1 MMRTRFTVTTIR
13 STAAALVGLLA
24 AACSSDGGNA
34 TATEG
39 NGSSETGTASATDTD
54 TASASNSNSN
64 SASVT
69 DTTPTTEGTAT
80 DPDSSSTDPTVADSS
95 SSGGDGCTPED
106 ACIEDTDC
114 APGQTCIGCLCLGE
128 PTGCAQWGE
137 GAYGDCIA
145 EGNAA
150 CMADGGGCL
159 TAAEDIGVCFFSGC
173 ETPCDCPQPPKGF
186 EDQVACESISAGDEI
201 LDCFIECGPEECPE
215 GMFCV
220 QGTICMFGEAPMGLP
235 DYGDCVN
242 VEGQCDSGVCLSNN
256 PMAPEWGFC
265 SPNCTEDADCAVPET
280 GDAAPACVDATG
292 QGDPLFCILPCVEE
306 TVCPDGMYC
315 ELGFGICAWDV
326 IEPPPPP
333 YGDCETMPVEDA
345 CAPTDI
351 CIDTPEGGICGGA
364 CEDATECPAAPDTG
378 DAVVTCADLGAGNV
392 CHLSCA
398 MGETCP
404 DGTECFNDQYC
415 HFPAA

>member
-1 MMRTRFTVTTIR
+1 MRTRFTVTTI
-13 STAAALVGLLA
+13 LGLLV
-24 AACSSDGGNA
+24 AACSSDGGSA
-34 TATEG
+34 TATDG
-39 NGSSETGTASATDTD
+39 NGSSETGTSN
-54 TASASNSNSN
+54 SNSNSN
-64 SASVT
+64 SAT
-69 DTTPTTEGTAT
+69 DTTPTTDSTAT

-106 ACIEDTDC
+106 ECIEATDC

-173 ETPCDCPQPPKGF
+173 KTPCDCPQPPKGF
-186 EDQVACESISAGDEI
+186 EEQVACESINKGDEV

-220 QGTICMFGEAPMGLP
+220 GGTICMFGEAPVGLP
-235 DYGDCVN
+235 PYSDCVN
-242 VEGQCDSGVCLSNN
+242 VEGQCED
-256 PMAPEWGFC
+256 GFC
-265 SPNCTEDADCAVPET
+265 LVDNVDDPTVGACANNCQDATDCVAPET
-280 GDAAPACVDATG
+280 GDAVPACNDFGGTTLCVLECDAGVT
-292 QGDPLFCILPCVEE
+292 
-306 TVCPDGMYC
+306 CPDGMAC
-315 ELGFGICAWDV
+315 LGGLCTWEEIV
-326 IEPPPPP
+326 PPPPP

-345 CAPTDI
+345 CAPTDT
-351 CIDTPEGGICGGA
+351 CIDTPEGGICGGT
-364 CEDATECPAAPDTG
+364 CVDATECPAAPATG

-404 DGTECFNDQYC
+404 DGTECFNDLYC

>member
-13 STAAALVGLLA
+13 STAATLLGLLV

-39 NGSSETGTASATDTD
+39 NGSSETGTASVTDSD
-54 TASASNSNSN
+54 TVSASNSNSN

-95 SSGGDGCTPED
+95 SSGGDGCTEKD
-106 ACIEDTDC
+106 ECIEDTDC

-137 GAYGDCIA
+137 GAYGNCAAD
-145 EGNAA
+145 GQAA
-150 CMADGGGCL
+150 CMSDAGGCIGNG
-159 TAAEDIGVCFFSGC
+159 DPGVGVCFFSDC
-173 ETPCDCPQPPKGF
+173 TEPCDCPQPPKGF
-186 EDQVACESISAGDEI
+186 ETQVACESISAGDDS
-201 LDCFIECGPEECPE
+201 LDCFIECGGGLECPE
-215 GMFCV
+215 GMGCI
-220 QGTICMFGEAPMGLP
+220 GNTICMFGVDIQPA
-235 DYGDCVN
+235 YGDCINN
-242 VEGQCDSGVCLSNN
+242 VGAACEGGNCIVTNMEGSAGWCAPACDAVG
-256 PMAPEWGFC
+256 
-265 SPNCTEDADCAVPET
+265 DCPVPET
-280 GDAAPACVDATG
+280 GTAEVICTDVTDDMMNECLLNCAEG
-292 QGDPLFCILPCVEE
+292 LI
-306 TVCPDGMYC
+306 CPDGMVC
-315 ELGFGICAWDV
+315 DAGFNICIWEEV
-326 IEPPPPP
+326 VPPPPP
-333 YGDCETMPVEDA
+333 WGDCETMPVEEA
-345 CAPTDI
+345 CAPTDT